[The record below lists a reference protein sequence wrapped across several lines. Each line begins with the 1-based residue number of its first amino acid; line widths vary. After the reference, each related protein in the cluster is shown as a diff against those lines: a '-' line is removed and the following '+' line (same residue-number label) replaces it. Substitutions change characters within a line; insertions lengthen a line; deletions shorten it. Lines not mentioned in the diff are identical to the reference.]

1 MDRRRFVKSAGWGTA
16 GLLLNSA
23 ASKSKGQ
30 PMRSEPPVI
39 PQTAWGRVFVRWTE
53 PTLPPART
61 LHVQDLVIPWGADH
75 ALLTS
80 AREQG
85 YRVYAAVTLR
95 QASEAAD
102 AIRAMGIA
110 GIILEAG
117 DSGQKPVEEAARNLR
132 LAHPEITLLIPGP
145 GGKQP
150 AMKGSTVIKDG
161 GILQISSPTE
171 QPWID
176 SNSALVEFDR
186 AFRPT
191 EIPLI
196 EFAWELSDALQQQ
209 QGPSMED
216 YSLAVAEAGALHC
229 NLILNLH
236 PNFQK
241 ALGHQSVDAWDN
253 WKKMVQYVQFYT
265 KVGELPVALQ
275 ANVGVVTDS
284 FEASYEPMNLMA
296 RHNVPFRVLPPS
308 DLTPQG
314 LKGLDLIVLFAQ
326 PGEASIRVV
335 AEFADG
341 GGVAILV
348 GLRGPFPW
356 QSTGPRRSSDK
367 STIYTTGK
375 GQVIELAEGVDDP
388 GMFAQ
393 DIRRLLG
400 KEKLPLSLWNA
411 STTLGT
417 CYKLPGSSTTTLEL
431 VNYSTDALPVQVR
444 IKGSYSIIRYET
456 PERGCCEPLPASHQ
470 DGFTEFDVPW
480 LKIGGRVHLSTIAAS
495 AS

>member
-1 MDRRRFVKSAGWGTA
+1 M
-16 GLLLNSA
+16 
-23 ASKSKGQ
+23 
-30 PMRSEPPVI
+30 
-39 PQTAWGRVFVRWTE
+39 
-53 PTLPPART
+53 
-61 LHVQDLVIPWGADH
+61 
-75 ALLTS
+75 
-80 AREQG
+80 
-85 YRVYAAVTLR
+85 
-95 QASEAAD
+95 
-102 AIRAMGIA
+102 
-110 GIILEAG
+110 
-117 DSGQKPVEEAARNLR
+117 
-132 LAHPEITLLIPGP
+132 
-145 GGKQP
+145 
-150 AMKGSTVIKDG
+150 
-161 GILQISSPTE
+161 
-171 QPWID
+171 
-176 SNSALVEFDR
+176 
-186 AFRPT
+186 
-191 EIPLI
+191 
-196 EFAWELSDALQQQ
+196 
-209 QGPSMED
+209 
-216 YSLAVAEAGALHC
+216 
-229 NLILNLH
+229 
-236 PNFQK
+236 
-241 ALGHQSVDAWDN
+241 
-253 WKKMVQYVQFYT
+253 
-265 KVGELPVALQ
+265 
-275 ANVGVVTDS
+275 
-284 FEASYEPMNLMA
+284 
-296 RHNVPFRVLPPS
+296 
-308 DLTPQG
+308 
-314 LKGLDLIVLFAQ
+314 FAQ

-356 QSTGPRRSSDK
+356 QSTGTRRSSDK